1 VRRGARQA
9 GQETLQAI
17 FTMSFVLIPVL
28 FATLEI
34 GNMLHLWMGQHAA
47 AAAGAR
53 TAGQEG
59 EDDSAVRDRID
70 VELRGAGIDP
80 RNCTIAVQPSFVAWH
95 EPITVTITSRRR
107 LGVPFLF
114 QRDVDLVSSFTAR
127 GEVNH

>member
-1 VRRGARQA
+1 MRRGSRQR

-47 AAAGAR
+47 AAVGAR
-53 TAGQEG
+53 VAGEVG
-59 EDDSAVRDRID
+59 EDDSTVRDRID
-70 VELRGAGIDP
+70 AELRGVGIEP
-80 RNCTIAVQPSFVAWH
+80 RNCTISVQPSSVAWH
-95 EPITVTITSRRR
+95 QPITVTITSRRH

-114 QRDVDLVSSFTAR
+114 ERDVDLVSSFTTR